1 MQDIVHSL
9 TTINIQAKYIS
20 NTQGHTRTVAY
31 RYANLFL
38 FAGILFAVPL
48 LVTKYYCE
56 RIISRVGDLQGFSRK
71 NTRVSKILFK

>member
-20 NTQGHTRTVAY
+20 NIQGHTRTAAY
-31 RYANLFL
+31 QYANLFL

-56 RIISRVGDLQGFSRK
+56 RIISRVDLQGFSQK